1 MGFPDKSKP
10 YKMVLHIAETTMG
23 GVGTII
29 NGLTN
34 NFPGFSSVICPLQQS
49 DIITCKN
56 KIIYNRTGRN
66 LISFYNLA
74 IAILKELGKN
84 EYTTIHIHSSF
95 AGVIV
100 RSLLLL
106 RLIDKNKY
114 RVVFT
119 PHCFSFIM
127 DISERKRKIYSFI
140 EGQLA
145 NYNDY
150 IVANSDFEYQQAIK
164 YGVSREKLKIIY
176 NGVSFDNVKAHHV
189 MRMTNNNKINILFV
203 GRFDRQKGYDFLIEI
218 IKRVDKDRFVF
229 NIVGDS
235 VHDNVDK
242 IFSENVVYHGWKKK
256 DELRDY
262 FLNND
267 FLLMPSRWE
276 SFGLVAVEAQ
286 INGLPVLANNTSSLP
301 EVVSNNK
308 TGILLDF
315 TNIASVID
323 FINTHDVSFWQGMRQ
338 DCILYAHEK
347 FHEDRMIKEYFDIY
361 S

>member
-145 NYNDY
+145 SYNDY

-189 MRMTNNNKINILFV
+189 MRMTNNNLFV

-218 IKRVDKDRFVF
+218 IKRLDKDRFVF

>member
-1 MGFPDKSKP
+1 M
-10 YKMVLHIAETTMG
+10 
-23 GVGTII
+23 
-29 NGLTN
+29 
-34 NFPGFSSVICPLQQS
+34 
-49 DIITCKN
+49 
-56 KIIYNRTGRN
+56 
-66 LISFYNLA
+66 
-74 IAILKELGKN
+74 
-84 EYTTIHIHSSF
+84 
-95 AGVIV
+95 
-100 RSLLLL
+100 
-106 RLIDKNKY
+106 
-114 RVVFT
+114 
-119 PHCFSFIM
+119 
-127 DISERKRKIYSFI
+127 
-140 EGQLA
+140 
-145 NYNDY
+145 
-150 IVANSDFEYQQAIK
+150 
-164 YGVSREKLKIIY
+164 
-176 NGVSFDNVKAHHV
+176 
-189 MRMTNNNKINILFV
+189 
-203 GRFDRQKGYDFLIEI
+203 
-218 IKRVDKDRFVF
+218 DKDRFVF

-347 FHEDRMIKEYFDIY
+347 FHEGRMIKEYFDIY